1 MSYHPHKYNA
11 KHDIREM
18 KAWELAHAFHW
29 ASDEIGS
36 DEIMRQAWEKEGSY
50 SWPLS
55 PVGYDTC
62 RFFHIWE
69 EYVKDSFV
77 QMMIDKYLEE
87 NPLDTP
93 EEVNQ

>member
-1 MSYHPHKYNA
+1 MSYHPHRYDA
-11 KHDIREM
+11 KHKTTEM
-18 KAWELAHAFHW
+18 EAWELAHAFHW

-36 DEIMRQAWEKEGSY
+36 DEVMRQAWEKEGSY

-55 PVGYDTC
+55 PFGYDTC
-62 RFFHIWE
+62 RLFHTWE
-69 EYVKDSFV
+69 EYVKESFV